1 MIERIK
7 ALSRNIWFWIVLG
20 LVLVAGGW
28 QLMQRLAGNGLPS
41 SIAYG
46 NGRMEAVAIDIAA
59 RIPGRIKDILVQEG
73 DAVNAGQVLAHMDTL
88 QLDAQLREARAQL
101 QRSRIAREVAQ
112 SGQTQREAE
121 HSAAL
126 AVLAQRTTELAAAE
140 RRLQRSEQLAQRDA
154 VSLQVLDDDRTRTE
168 GAKAARDAARAQVAA
183 TEAGIATARAQI
195 VDAEAAIEAT
205 QATIERIEADINDSA
220 LRSPRSGRVQY
231 RVAQPGEVIAAGGRV
246 LNLIDL
252 HDVYMTFF
260 LPTAQAGRI
269 ALGMEA
275 RIVLDA
281 APKAVVPA
289 TVSFLSDVAQFTPK
303 TVETAAQR
311 QDLMFRVRVRVPP
324 ELLEKYSDYVKPG
337 LPGVAY
343 VKLDRDTPWP
353 ESLAAGLLQ

>member
-1 MIERIK
+1 MIERFK
-7 ALSRNIWFWIVLG
+7 ALSRNIWLWAVIALA
-20 LVLVAGGW
+20 LIAGGW
-28 QLMQRLAGNGLPS
+28 HFMQQFAGSGLPAG
-41 SIAYG
+41 IAHG

-59 RIPGRIKDILVQEG
+59 RTPGRIKDILAQEG
-73 DAVNAGQVLAHMDTL
+73 EAVTAGQVLAHMDTL
-88 QLDAQLREARAQL
+88 QLEAQLREARAQL
-101 QRSRIAREVAQ
+101 QRSHIARKVAR
-112 SGQTQREAE
+112 SGQAQREAE

-126 AVLAQRTTELAAAE
+126 AVLAQRTTELSAAE

-154 VSLQVLDDDRTRTE
+154 VSLQALDDDRTRTE

-205 QATIERIEADINDSA
+205 QATIERIEADIDDSA
-220 LRSPRSGRVQY
+220 LRSPRSGRIQY

-281 APKAVVPA
+281 APNTVIPA

-303 TVETAAQR
+303 TVETAEQR
-311 QDLMFRVRVRVPP
+311 QDLMFRVRVRVAP

-343 VKLDRDTPWP
+343 VKLDRNVPWP
-353 ESLAAGLLQ
+353 DSLAHGLLQ

>member
-1 MIERIK
+1 MIEKVK
-7 ALSRNIWFWIVLG
+7 ALFGRSWFWIILA
-20 LVLVAGGW
+20 LALAAGGW
-28 QLMQRLAGNGLPS
+28 SLMQRFTGNALPE
-41 SIAYG
+41 SIAHG

-59 RIPGRIKDILVQEG
+59 RAPGRIKDILVQEG
-73 DAVNAGQVLAHMDTL
+73 ETVAAGQVLAHMDTL
-88 QLDAQLREARAQL
+88 QLEAQLREARAQL

-121 HSAAL
+121 RSAAL

-140 RRLQRSEQLAQRDA
+140 RRLQRSEQLALRDA
-154 VSLQVLDDDRTRTE
+154 VSLQTLDDDRTRAE

-183 TEAGIATARAQI
+183 TEAGIATARSQI

-205 QATIERIEADINDSA
+205 QATIQRIEVDINDSA

-231 RVAQPGEVIAAGGRV
+231 RVSQPGEVIAAGGRV

-281 APKAVVPA
+281 APNTVIPA

-303 TVETAAQR
+303 TVETAEQR
-311 QDLMFRVRVRVPP
+311 QDLMFRVRVRVPA
-324 ELLEKYSDYVKPG
+324 ELLEKYAEYVKPG

-343 VKLDRDTPWP
+343 VKLDRAAPWP
-353 ESLAAGLLQ
+353 ESLAGRLLQ